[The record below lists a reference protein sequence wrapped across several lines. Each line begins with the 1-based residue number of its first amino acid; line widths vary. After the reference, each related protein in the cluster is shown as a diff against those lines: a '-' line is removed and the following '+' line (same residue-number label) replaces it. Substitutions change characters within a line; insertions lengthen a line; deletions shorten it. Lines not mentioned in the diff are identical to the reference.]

1 MEREEILN
9 LSEAKRIEI
18 IKSPNDKYLNPKT
31 MFYITLTLSEIKR
44 KEIIKDSNIDLT
56 RNDRYKMILT
66 LSEKSRN
73 EIAKNILV

>member
-44 KEIIKDSNIDLT
+44 KEITYINLYVIFSFFFG
-56 RNDRYKMILT
+56 ILYFY
-66 LSEKSRN
+66 
-73 EIAKNILV
+73 